1 MRAIEIK
8 NRFTSKVIYRHEFEN
23 NTLKITCM
31 RAVLDKIN
39 LRGANLSDADL
50 SDADLRDADLR
61 DADLRGA
68 NLSDA
73 NLRGAN
79 LRDANLRGAD
89 LSDTNLRGADLSD
102 TNLRGA
108 NLSDA
113 DLRGAAIIIYGLNWE
128 IFITNNHI
136 RIGCQSHSLA
146 DWIAFDD
153 NKISFMHPNA
163 LGFWKENKE
172 FIINKCKG
180 LTK

>member
-50 SDADLRDADLR
+50 RDADLR
-61 DADLRGA
+61 DAD
-68 NLSDA
+68 
-73 NLRGAN
+73 
-79 LRDANLRGAD
+79 
-89 LSDTNLRGADLSD
+89 
-102 TNLRGA
+102 LRGA

-146 DWIAFDD
+146 DWIDFDD

>member
-50 SDADLRDADLR
+50 R

-79 LRDANLRGAD
+79 LRYFPLLASTIKPMLAH
-89 LSDTNLRGADLSD
+89 
-102 TNLRGA
+102 
-108 NLSDA
+108 
-113 DLRGAAIIIYGLNWE
+113 WF
-128 IFITNNHI
+128 FI
-136 RIGCQSHSLA
+136 
-146 DWIAFDD
+146 
-153 NKISFMHPNA
+153 
-163 LGFWKENKE
+163 
-172 FIINKCKG
+172 
-180 LTK
+180 